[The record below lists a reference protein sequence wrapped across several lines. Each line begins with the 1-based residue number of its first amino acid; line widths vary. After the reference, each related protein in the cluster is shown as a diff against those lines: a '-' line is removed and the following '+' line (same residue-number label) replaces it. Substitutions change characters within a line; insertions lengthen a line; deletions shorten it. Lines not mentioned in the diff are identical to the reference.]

1 MTYKQIV
8 DRMTANVQAA
18 IKTDESRFGRE
29 FVVSHLNS
37 ARSTAI
43 QQFWQ
48 KNRKVNPQWLQDFDL
63 EYSADLQED
72 VPNNCITKYYV
83 PSWISLDGKTDGMMF
98 VGNAANKGFRIFNT
112 RAELVSYLNIPSQSP
127 YSGRFVGVVREGG
140 MIELH
145 YSNRI
150 KSGRILMLYNN
161 PLDCPSYNI
170 DSDPY
175 PATEDLLVQMEEL
188 LLRKMAAMAQ
198 QPIDLVPNKNDIRVG
213 QIQPYRAQS

>member
-8 DRMTANVQAA
+8 DRLTANVQAA

-29 FVVSHLNS
+29 FVVSHVNS
-37 ARSTAI
+37 ARASAI

-48 KNRKVNPQWLQDFDL
+48 RNRRINPQWLQDYDL
-63 EYSADLQED
+63 EYSIDLQED
-72 VPNNCITKYYV
+72 TANNCITKYYV
-83 PSWISLDGKTDGMMF
+83 PSWISLDGKSDGMVF
-98 VGNAANKGFRIFNT
+98 VGNTANKNFRIFNT
-112 RAELVSYLNIPSQSP
+112 RAELAVYLNIPKQSP
-127 YSGRFVGVVREGG
+127 YDGRFVGVLREGG

-175 PATEDLLVQMEEL
+175 PVTEDLVIQMEDVL
-188 LLRKMAAMAQ
+188 IRKMASMAQ
-198 QPIDLVPNKNDIRVG
+198 QPIDLVPNKNDVRVA
-213 QIQPYRAQS
+213 QAQPYRQQS